1 MPIRL
6 KDEEKRTKAWRAIM
20 IISSILIILLIAV
33 FITRIV
39 SGNPLE
45 GEWYSEENGY
55 YLEVE
60 DENEVTLEGT
70 FNDTY
75 MEIDLYYTID
85 KSEKIISIKPNAESY
100 ADAVED
106 SKGGITPGEL
116 DELLTD
122 FTISYYYSLDN
133 DTLTLTEREFGE
145 QSYTFTRIGK

>member
-1 MPIRL
+1 MKPR
-6 KDEEKRTKAWRAIM
+6 DEEKRSKAWRAIM
-20 IISSILIILLIAV
+20 LISSILIILLIAF

-39 SGNPLE
+39 GGNPLE

-55 YLEVE
+55 HLDVE
-60 DENEVTLEGT
+60 DENEVTLQGT

-100 ADAVED
+100 ADAAED
-106 SKGGITPGEL
+106 SKGDITAGEL

-122 FTISYYYSLDN
+122 FTVSYNYSLEN
-133 DTLTLTEREFGE
+133 DTLTLTEREYGE
-145 QSYTFTRIGK
+145 QYIFTRIEK

>member
-1 MPIRL
+1 ML
-6 KDEEKRTKAWRAIM
+6 MKQKDEEKRSKAWAIVM
-20 IISSILIILLIAV
+20 IVSSILIILGIV
-33 FITRIV
+33 FIITNV
-39 SGNPLE
+39 MVGNPLE
-45 GEWYSEENGY
+45 GQWYSEANGY
-55 YLEVE
+55 YLDVE

-100 ADAVED
+100 ADAAED
-106 SKGGITPGEL
+106 SKGNVTPVEL

-145 QSYTFTRIGK
+145 QTYTFTRIEK